1 MAFGLVKQLIP
12 SSHSITLRPV
22 STTDGDLLF
31 HLYAS
36 ICENELAL
44 VDWDDATKES
54 FLQMQFQAQQTHY
67 QSCFV
72 HDDHHVIELDGMPI
86 GRMYLSYSPDE
97 IRLLDITLL
106 PRYRNQGI
114 GTTLLQDV
122 IHQAEATRRPVQL
135 YVFKDNRGA
144 FRFYQRLGFTLCGD
158 TGVHFV
164 MEWSS
169 ACLSP

>member
-1 MAFGLVKQLIP
+1 MASGLVKQLTP
-12 SSHSITLRPV
+12 SSRSIALRPV
-22 STTDGDLLF
+22 ATTDGDLLF

-36 ICENELAL
+36 TRENELAL

-67 QSCFV
+67 QSYFA
-72 HDDHHVIELDGMPI
+72 HDDHHVIEFDGIPI

-106 PRYRNQGI
+106 PGYRNQGI
-114 GTTLLQDV
+114 GTVLLQDV

-135 YVFKDNRGA
+135 YVFRDNLGA

-158 TGVHFV
+158 TGVHFL
-164 MEWSS
+164 MERPSI
-169 ACLSP
+169 